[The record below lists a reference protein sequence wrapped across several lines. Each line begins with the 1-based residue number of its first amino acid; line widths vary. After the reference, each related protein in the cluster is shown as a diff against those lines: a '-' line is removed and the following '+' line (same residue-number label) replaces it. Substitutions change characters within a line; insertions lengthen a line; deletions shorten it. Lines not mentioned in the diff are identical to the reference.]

1 MGRKKIE
8 FTKEQDE
15 CITQM
20 VNDGYSLNG
29 ILSFVNN
36 KFQTNFSRSGIDR
49 RIKTLGIDR
58 NKIVKDN
65 MMLLSKSDIIKF
77 TINKLNIIKL
87 CIN

>member
-20 VNDGYSLNG
+20 VNDGYSLND
-29 ILSFVNN
+29 ILLCVNN
-36 KFQTNFSRSGIDR
+36 KFNTNFSRSGIDR

-58 NKIVKDN
+58 TTNRET
-65 MMLLSKSDIIKF
+65 
-77 TINKLNIIKL
+77 TILNRYTAEMVEELREWKRKQ
-87 CIN
+87 